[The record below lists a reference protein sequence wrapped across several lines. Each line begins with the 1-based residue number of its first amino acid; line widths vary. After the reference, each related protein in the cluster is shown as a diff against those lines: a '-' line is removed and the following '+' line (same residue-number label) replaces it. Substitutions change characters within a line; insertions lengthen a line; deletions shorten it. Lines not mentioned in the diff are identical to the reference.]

1 MPSQR
6 PSFALCLLVLAASI
20 HGSATAQ
27 ASRATV
33 PVDPIVD
40 DALIAGGF
48 LDAHPDLRF
57 RQTGLQAYEEKA
69 FAKALEDFKRAAWY
83 GDKPSQA
90 VVAEMYWGGVGVPVD
105 RVLGMVW
112 MDLAAERGYR
122 FFSQKRDYYWNQ
134 LDDGQRKAAIRLAHS
149 VFADYGDEATTPRIA
164 AVLRRERA
172 KMTGS
177 RVGSL
182 SSAVQIVIPGHGTI
196 DATRFYDPQFWDPSQ
211 YRAWQDDYWLD
222 LKVGTVSVGTPET
235 LKQSEAPIP
244 APPSPNPKPD
254 RP

>member
-1 MPSQR
+1 MPR
-6 PSFALCLLVLAASI
+6 PWFSFPLLPLALVLSGGVVAQGRPAVAA
-20 HGSATAQ
+20 
-27 ASRATV
+27 
-33 PVDPIVD
+33 DPIVD

-48 LDAHPDLRF
+48 LDAHPDLRY
-57 RQTGLQAYEEKA
+57 RQSGLQAYEEKD
-69 FAKALEDFKRAAWY
+69 FGKAMEDFKRAAWY

-90 VVAEMYWGGVGVPVD
+90 VVAEMYWGGVGVPLD
-105 RVLGMVW
+105 RVLGMIW

-134 LDDGQRKAAIRLAHS
+134 LGDDERKAAIRLARS
-149 VFADYGDEATTPRIA
+149 VFADYGDEATTPRIT

-182 SSAVQIVIPGHGTI
+182 SSAVQVVIPGHGTI
-196 DATRFYDPQFWDPSQ
+196 DATRFYDPQFWDPKQ

-222 LKVGTVSVGTPET
+222 LKVGTVSVGTPESLQVPQT
-235 LKQSEAPIP
+235 APLP
-244 APPSPNPKPD
+244 ASSQRNPDKP
-254 RP
+254 

>member
-1 MPSQR
+1 MPR
-6 PSFALCLLVLAASI
+6 PRFSILLLPLALALSGGTLAQGRPAV
-20 HGSATAQ
+20 AA
-27 ASRATV
+27 
-33 PVDPIVD
+33 DPIVD

-48 LDAHPDLRF
+48 LDAHPDLRY
-57 RQTGLQAYEEKA
+57 RQSGLQAYEEKA
-69 FAKALEDFKRAAWY
+69 FGKAMEDFKRAAWY

-112 MDLAAERGYR
+112 MDLAAERCYR

-134 LDDGQRKAAIRLAHS
+134 LSDDERKSSIRLARS
-149 VFADYGDEATTPRIA
+149 VFADYGDDATTPRIA

-172 KMTGS
+172 KMSGS

-182 SSAVQIVIPGHGTI
+182 SSAVQVVIPGYGTV
-196 DATRFYDPQFWDPSQ
+196 DGTRFYDPQFWDPKQ

-222 LKVGTVSVGTPET
+222 LKVGTVSVGTPES
-235 LKQSEAPIP
+235 LQVPQAAPQP
-244 APPSPNPKPD
+244 TSPQQNPGKP
-254 RP
+254 